1 MCKKK
6 ERKQTQN
13 YQKKKKKITFLWRES
28 KPQTINMFG
37 QHLNNSKIHLRK
49 ISKVLMVKA
58 VPFLRVIIELRACLH
73 GGEGAQVG
81 EVTRLGG
88 VTCLSI

>member
-1 MCKKK
+1 
-6 ERKQTQN
+6 
-13 YQKKKKKITFLWRES
+13 
-28 KPQTINMFG
+28 
-37 QHLNNSKIHLRK
+37 
-49 ISKVLMVKA
+49 MVKA